1 MNTPSDRELLDT
13 LAAAIR
19 SGRRMSV
26 PASGVSMGPAFQKV
40 DAIVIQSADGARL
53 FPGTVI
59 VYQRN
64 DRWIAHR
71 VMWAF
76 GSSSGYRCITKGD
89 GVHALDRPFV
99 HREEC
104 VGVVVATQQGSR
116 TRNLES
122 HAAHAVGLWEVL
134 VGLMKIPACSILRRL
149 RRGPG

>member
-1 MNTPSDRELLDT
+1 MNIPSDRELLDT
-13 LAAAIR
+13 LAAAVR
-19 SGRRMSV
+19 SGRRVSV

-40 DAIVIQSADGARL
+40 DALVIQSAVGVRL
-53 FPGTVI
+53 FPGKII

-99 HREEC
+99 RRGEC
-104 VGVVVATQQGSR
+104 VGVVVASQQGSR

-122 HAAHAVGLWEVL
+122 PAAHAVGVWKVV
-134 VGLMKIPACSILRRL
+134 VGLMKIPTCSILRRL